1 VRKPIPITSAV
12 AAALLAL
19 PGCSNRNEWDS
30 GEVTAA
36 SDTAV
41 CVNNSGQRVSDDRCD
56 NRGVRSGGFGFFY
69 LPRGALLPYYG
80 QSVRDPRFAS
90 GSSTPRSGVN
100 YSRAPAATRM
110 TRSQAVS
117 RGGLGATGRGLG
129 GRGG

>member
-1 VRKPIPITSAV
+1 MRKPIPITSAV

-19 PGCSNRNEWDS
+19 PGCSNRNDWDD
-30 GEVTAA
+30 GVTAA

-41 CVNNSGQRVSDDRCD
+41 CVNNAGQRVSDDRCD
-56 NRGVRSGGFGFFY
+56 ERRVRSGGFGFFY

-90 GSSTPRSGVN
+90 GSSTPRPGVN
-100 YSRAPAATRM
+100 YGRAPAATRM

-117 RGGLGATGRGLG
+117 RGGLGSTGRSF
-129 GRGG
+129 GRGGG